1 MQDLFLG
8 ILAVLAGAF
17 FCFRGQLVL
26 RFVIPIWGAF
36 AGFSLGAGLV
46 ASISGD
52 RFLGTVLGWSLGFVL
67 ALVFAIFAY
76 LYYAVGVVIAM
87 ASIGFA
93 LGASLIVALGVDWNW
108 VIILVG
114 IAFGALLAVAAIVTD
129 LPMLLLILLSA
140 IGGATVV
147 VTGLMLLFGV
157 VNSADFADD
166 AYTSRIHD
174 DWWWYLTFLVLA
186 IAGALSQSRDA
197 AALRRSMR
205 ESWS

>member
-1 MQDLFLG
+1 MQDIFLG
-8 ILAVLAGAF
+8 ILAILAGAF
-17 FCFRGQLVL
+17 FCFRGQVVL

-46 ASISGD
+46 ASITGD
-52 RFLGTVLGWSLGFVL
+52 RFLGTVLGWSLGLVL

-114 IAFGALLAVAAIVTD
+114 IAFGALLAAAAIVTD

-140 IGGATVV
+140 IGGASVA

-166 AYTSRIHD
+166 TYTSRIHD
-174 DWWWYLTFLVLA
+174 DWWWYLLFLVLA

>member
-1 MQDLFLG
+1 MQDIALG
-8 ILAVLAGAF
+8 ILAILAGAF

-46 ASISGD
+46 ASITGD
-52 RFLGTVLGWSLGFVL
+52 HFLGTVLGWSLGLVF

-93 LGASLIVALGVDWNW
+93 LGATLIVALGVDWNW

-114 IAFGALLAVAAIVTD
+114 IVVGALLAILAIVTN

-140 IGGATVV
+140 FGGASVA

-157 VNSADFADD
+157 VDSADFNDEAF
-166 AYTSRIHD
+166 TSRIHD
-174 DWWWYLTFLVLA
+174 DWWWYLLFLVLA